1 MKVETVH
8 KLEQAIV
15 WFLNLDGWDLSHTGG
30 SYEAYD
36 AKGKTPKGN
45 ECVIEMKFRKTYY
58 ETKMLEVMKYK
69 RLMELPDN
77 VVKIY
82 FVADPKG
89 TYFFWLD
96 GIDKLKSVEKF
107 CPKTTL
113 WGSKKKTKDVYLLE
127 ESLASI
133 VNKYDDR

>member
-1 MKVETVH
+1 MKVETIH
-8 KLEQAIV
+8 KFEQAVV
-15 WFLNLDGWDLSHTGG
+15 WFLNLDGWDLQHTGLN
-30 SYEAYD
+30 YEGYD

-58 ETKMLEVMKYK
+58 ATKMLEVAKYE
-69 RLMELPDN
+69 RLMKLPKD

-96 GIDKLKSVEKF
+96 GIDKLKTVEKY
-107 CPKTTL
+107 CL
-113 WGSKKKTKDVYLLE
+113 MG
-127 ESLASI
+127 
-133 VNKYDDR
+133 

>member
-1 MKVETVH
+1 MKVETIH
-8 KLEQAIV
+8 KFEKAVV
-15 WFLNLDGWDLSHTGG
+15 WFLNLDGWDLTHTGG
-30 SYEAYD
+30 NFEGYD

-58 ETKMLEVMKYK
+58 DTKMLEVGKYK
-69 RLMELPDN
+69 RLMGLPEN

-96 GIDKLKSVEKF
+96 GIDKLKSVEKY

-113 WGSKKKTKDVYLLE
+113 WGSKKKTKEVYLLE
-127 ESLASI
+127 ESLASV
-133 VNKYDDR
+133 VNKYDEW